1 MTLLFYINQKL
12 QSIKT
17 KARQL
22 SRPSWVLHQP
32 KITEYQNDNGC
43 AICQY
48 CVLHQPKIT
57 EYQNNAFNAFSFYA
71 VLHQPKI
78 TEYQNYPCTLKT
90 QSRVLH
96 QPKITEYQN
105 LNDERIG
112 IFGSDKTFLC
122 NL

>member
-1 MTLLFYINQKL
+1 MSTE
-12 QSIKT
+12 SG
-17 KARQL
+17 L
-22 SRPSWVLHQP
+22 S
-32 KITEYQNDNGC
+32 
-43 AICQY
+43 
-48 CVLHQPKIT
+48 
-57 EYQNNAFNAFSFYA
+57 

-78 TEYQNYPCTLKT
+78 TEYQNYNLSKYVKDV
-90 QSRVLH
+90 VLH

>member
-1 MTLLFYINQKL
+1 MHVTFFGV
-12 QSIKT
+12 
-17 KARQL
+17 
-22 SRPSWVLHQP
+22 VLHQP
-32 KITEYQNDNGC
+32 KITEYQNEKQ
-43 AICQY
+43 ALHTQAR
-48 CVLHQPKIT
+48 VLHQPKIT
-57 EYQNNAFNAFSFYA
+57 EYQNFLCCCCLTYT

-78 TEYQNYPCTLKT
+78 TEYQNQRYVLGT
-90 QSRVLH
+90 QHLVLH